1 MSYYPE
7 LDIHNGDKVKMLLD
21 LPSYFTKK
29 ELEHATWVDSHSL
42 AAKNDFNALKAEVD
56 KLDINK

>member
-1 MSYYPE
+1 
-7 LDIHNGDKVKMLLD
+7 MLLD

-29 ELEHATWVDSHSL
+29 QLEHATWVDTHSL
-42 AAKNDFNALKAEVD
+42 AAKNDFNVLKTEVD